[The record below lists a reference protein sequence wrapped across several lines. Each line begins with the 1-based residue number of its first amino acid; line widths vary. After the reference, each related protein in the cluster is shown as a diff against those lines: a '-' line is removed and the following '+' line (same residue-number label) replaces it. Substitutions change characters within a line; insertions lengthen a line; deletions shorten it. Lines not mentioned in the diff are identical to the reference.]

1 MAGQFNIPGGVDLDV
16 LQEVYNSMAG
26 NTGYKVPRQPII
38 ERPVIGEAI
47 QDFVQRQEQVKQP
60 TKNINLSQRAEQIN
74 KAIED
79 WQAAKSKQTIE
90 GIKRGATATGKAVK
104 GGVNYMKP
112 IAKLGGKV
120 LGVGADISNVGQLI
134 ASDDPFDK
142 WAAGVGLAGSALQK
156 ASIPLAATGFGAPL
170 APWVYGAGTAMQFGG
185 AAAPYIKDW
194 VENNN
199 RQQEANRASERQFL
213 EEELR
218 RRGLL

>member
-1 MAGQFNIPGGVDLDV
+1 MAGQFNIPGLAKNVFIKKGPEIDPGFLNQIFSNEPQPQQ
-16 LQEVYNSMAG
+16 LNSWS
-26 NTGYKVPRQPII
+26 NY
-38 ERPVIGEAI
+38 RP
-47 QDFVQRQEQVKQP
+47 
-60 TKNINLSQRAEQIN
+60 NLSERAEQIN

-90 GIKRGATATGKAVK
+90 GVKRGAAATGKAVK
-104 GGVNYMKP
+104 GGINYIKP
-112 IAKLGGKV
+112 IAQLGGKA
-120 LGVGADISNVGQLI
+120 LGVGADVANVGQLI

-142 WAAGVGLAGSALQK
+142 WAAGVGLTGSALQK

-185 AAAPYIKDW
+185 AAAPYVKDW
-194 VENNN
+194 VENKN
-199 RQQEANRASERQFL
+199 REREANRASERQFL